1 MSIVCVRSVREVTN
15 EQYAEAYKQYRACLY
30 KSSRNWIKRYGED
43 EALHIAGIA
52 LWRALQSYDES
63 RRMTFIGYLINCIRW
78 SFLDHY
84 GDDQKNALVSNT
96 DCAFDPSYSIA
107 DPTYT
112 VPEPDERPE
121 AIKPYLGDKA
131 KRIVD
136 LVRDGRNTTEIS
148 TELKISRQRV
158 HQIFGD
164 IRATY
169 NQLCKN
175 GKI

>member
-1 MSIVCVRSVREVTN
+1 
-15 EQYAEAYKQYRACLY
+15 
-30 KSSRNWIKRYGED
+30 
-43 EALHIAGIA
+43 
-52 LWRALQSYDES
+52 
-63 RRMTFIGYLINCIRW
+63 
-78 SFLDHY
+78 
-84 GDDQKNALVSNT
+84 LVSNT